1 MKDTKHKLSLSQ
13 ETLSILTQAN
23 PSSLPKNMMTT
34 EPICPTCTPASYL
47 GAKAVT
53 R

>member
-1 MKDTKHKLSLSQ
+1 MKNTKQKLTLSQ

-23 PSSLPKNMMTT
+23 PSSLPNNMMTT
-34 EPICPTCTPASYL
+34 QPICPMCSPVSYL
-47 GAKAVT
+47 GAKAVN